1 MAEYFPAVFGNKHF
15 NCPRCEVYAQQH
27 WKKLIYRPM
36 EGYANTEETPMYIA
50 ICEHCDGMSYWLAR
64 QMILP
69 ASSNIEMPNLDMPED
84 CKSDYMEA
92 RSIINLSPK
101 GAAALLRLCLQ
112 KLMVHLGEPGN
123 NINADIRSLVQKGLP
138 VRIQQA
144 ADICRIVGNQA
155 VHPGEISL
163 DDDPQLAH
171 GLFKLLNIIVTEQ
184 ITRPKEIEA
193 MFQSMPEGPRQ
204 GIENQDKKAR
214 EQQQAANE

>member
-1 MAEYFPAVFGNKHF
+1 MAEYYPAVFNVGAF
-15 NCPRCEVYAQQH
+15 NCPHCGVYARQFWRTMFGSARDLGQKSTDFRMSTCSH
-27 WKKLIYRPM
+27 CGDDAYWFEGNMLIPSAGNV
-36 EGYANTEETPMYIA
+36 E
-50 ICEHCDGMSYWLAR
+50 
-64 QMILP
+64 LP
-69 ASSNIEMPNLDMPED
+69 NPDMPED

-112 KLMVHLGEPGN
+112 RLMVHLGEPGN

-155 VHPGEISL
+155 VHPGEINL
-163 DDDPQLAH
+163 DDDPQITH

-193 MFQSMPEGPRQ
+193 MFQSMPENALK
-204 GIENQDKKAR
+204 GIEGRDKIK
-214 EQQQAANE
+214 E

>member
-1 MAEYFPAVFGNKHF
+1 MAEYYPATYDSDAF
-15 NCPRCEVYAQQH
+15 NCPYCGVYANQH
-27 WKKLIYRPM
+27 WRFIY
-36 EGYANTEETPMYIA
+36 GVLANSTDIETGMKMSL
-50 ICEHCDGMSYWLAR
+50 CLHCMQKAYWH
-64 QMILP
+64 QDSMIIPAAGNVELP
-69 ASSNIEMPNLDMPED
+69 NQDMPDD
-84 CKSDYMEA
+84 CKADYMEA

-123 NINADIRSLVQKGLP
+123 NINADIKSLVEKGLP
-138 VRIQQA
+138 PRIQQA

-163 DDDPQLAH
+163 DDDPQLTH
-171 GLFKLLNIIVTEQ
+171 GLFKLLNIIVDDR

-204 GIENQDKKAR
+204 GIEKRDKKSA
-214 EQQQAANE
+214 

>member
-1 MAEYFPAVFGNKHF
+1 MFYKPWDYSKDTKPAELSASLCSH
-15 NCPRCEVYAQQH
+15 CERLAYWYAQS
-27 WKKLIYRPM
+27 LI
-36 EGYANTEETPMYIA
+36 I
-50 ICEHCDGMSYWLAR
+50 
-64 QMILP
+64 P
-69 ASSNIEMPNLDMPED
+69 ASANAEMPNPDMPED
-84 CKSDYMEA
+84 CKADYMEA

-123 NINADIRSLVQKGLP
+123 NINADIKSLVEKGLP
-138 VRIQQA
+138 PRIQQA

-163 DDDPQLAH
+163 DDDPQLTH
-171 GLFKLLNIIVTEQ
+171 GLFKLLNIIVDDR

-204 GIENQDKKAR
+204 GIEKRDKR
-214 EQQQAANE
+214 DV

>member
-1 MAEYFPAVFGNKHF
+1 MAEYYPATFDGKAF
-15 NCPRCEVYAQQH
+15 NCPYCNVYSKQH
-27 WKKLIYRPM
+27 WRSMVGIAPHSTYM
-36 EGYANTEETPMYIA
+36 ETDFHLSY
-50 ICEHCDGMSYWLAR
+50 CQHCNESAFWYQGN
-64 QMILP
+64 MIVP
-69 ASSNIEMPNLDMPED
+69 AAGNVEVPNPDMPED

-112 KLMVHLGEPGN
+112 KLMVHLGEPGK
-123 NINADIRSLVQKGLP
+123 NINDDIKSLVEKGLP

-163 DDDPQLAH
+163 DDDGQLTH
-171 GLFKLLNIIVTEQ
+171 GLFKLLNIIVDDR

-204 GIENQDKKAR
+204 GIEKRDKRSA
-214 EQQQAANE
+214 

>member
-1 MAEYFPAVFGNKHF
+1 MAEYYPAVFEAEAF
-15 NCPRCEVYAQQH
+15 NCPHCGVYARQFWRRMYGSARELAQ
-27 WKKLIYRPM
+27 RT
-36 EGYANTEETPMYIA
+36 TEFRMST
-50 ICEHCDGMSYWLAR
+50 CSHCGDDAYWYDGN
-64 QMILP
+64 MIIPAAGNVELP
-69 ASSNIEMPNLDMPED
+69 NPDMPDD

-204 GIENQDKKAR
+204 GIENQDRQAR

>member
-1 MAEYFPAVFGNKHF
+1 MLIPATGNV
-15 NCPRCEVYAQQH
+15 E
-27 WKKLIYRPM
+27 
-36 EGYANTEETPMYIA
+36 
-50 ICEHCDGMSYWLAR
+50 
-64 QMILP
+64 LP
-69 ASSNIEMPNLDMPED
+69 NPDMPDD

-184 ITRPKEIEA
+184 ITRPKEVEE
-193 MFQSMPEGPRQ
+193 MFNSMPERALK
-204 GIENQDKKAR
+204 GIENRDKPKT
-214 EQQQAANE
+214 

>member
-1 MAEYFPAVFGNKHF
+1 MAEYYPAVYGKEAF
-15 NCPRCEVYAQQH
+15 NCPRCGVYSAQD
-27 WKKLIYRPM
+27 WKRLKYLVYPRASNLADTNMFISICSHCGVPAYWQDKL
-36 EGYANTEETPMYIA
+36 
-50 ICEHCDGMSYWLAR
+50 L
-64 QMILP
+64 ILP
-69 ASSNIEMPNLDMPED
+69 ADGTVELPNPDMPED
-84 CKSDYMEA
+84 CQSDYMEA

-112 KLMVHLGEPGN
+112 KLMVHLGEPGK
-123 NINADIRSLVQKGLP
+123 NINDDIKSLVEKGLP

-163 DDDPQLAH
+163 DDDPQLTH
-171 GLFKLLNIIVTEQ
+171 GLFKLLNIIVDDR

-204 GIENQDKKAR
+204 GIEKRDKKSA
-214 EQQQAANE
+214 

>member
-1 MAEYFPAVFGNKHF
+1 MAEYYPAAFNAEAF
-15 NCPRCEVYAQQH
+15 NCPYCGVYVRHYWRNMYGNANALPVKSTEFKMSSCGH
-27 WKKLIYRPM
+27 CGESAYWY
-36 EGYANTEETPMYIA
+36 EGNMV
-50 ICEHCDGMSYWLAR
+50 
-64 QMILP
+64 LP
-69 ASSNIEMPNLDMPED
+69 AAGNVELPNPDMPDD

-101 GAAALLRLCLQ
+101 GSAALLRLCLQ

-123 NINADIRSLVQKGLP
+123 NINADIKSLVEKGLP

-163 DDDPQLAH
+163 DDDLQLTH
-171 GLFKLLNIIVTEQ
+171 GLFKLLNIIVDDR

-193 MFQSMPEGPRQ
+193 IFQSMPEGPRQ
-204 GIENQDKKAR
+204 GIEKRDKKSA
-214 EQQQAANE
+214 

>member
-1 MAEYFPAVFGNKHF
+1 MAEYYPAVFGSQRF

-27 WKKLIYRPM
+27 WNQLIYKPID
-36 EGYANTEETPMYIA
+36 GYANTEKTLMYIA
-50 ICEHCDGMSYWLAR
+50 ICEHCDEMSYWLEKK
-64 QMILP
+64 MIVP
-69 ASSNIEMPNLDMPED
+69 ASSNIEMPNPDMPED

-123 NINADIRSLVQKGLP
+123 NINADIKSLVEKGLP
-138 VRIQQA
+138 PRIQQA

-155 VHPGEISL
+155 VHPGEINL
-163 DDDPQLAH
+163 DDDPQLTH
-171 GLFKLLNIIVTEQ
+171 GLFKLLNIIVDDR

-204 GIENQDKKAR
+204 GIENRDKKSA
-214 EQQQAANE
+214 